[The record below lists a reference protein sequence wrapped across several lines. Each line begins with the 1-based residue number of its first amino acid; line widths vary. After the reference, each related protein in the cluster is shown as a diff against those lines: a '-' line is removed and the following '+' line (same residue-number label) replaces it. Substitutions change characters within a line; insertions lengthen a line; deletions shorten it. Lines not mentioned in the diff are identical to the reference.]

1 MLREWDDSFIMS
13 LFKSK
18 GDALDRRN
26 FCGLKLTK
34 HVLKKVEGIIEV
46 IIRDVVNV
54 IDIQFWFIPGH
65 GTADA
70 IFILRQIQEK

>member
-18 GDALDRRN
+18 GDVLDRRN
-26 FCGLKLTK
+26 FCCLKLTT

-46 IIRDVVNV
+46 IIRDVV
-54 IDIQFWFIPGH
+54 
-65 GTADA
+65 
-70 IFILRQIQEK
+70 EC